1 MSVLKKNQ
9 INKILKKFKKR
20 KNLKKEDYF
29 KLKFGNVG
37 FFFNK
42 DCRFEFIYLSLLK
55 KILKNLNF
63 LKFKIRKFN
72 KIWIF
77 VNKNYPISTKSKNSR
92 MGKGKG
98 SFLRWT
104 FRLARFSTFLELASL
119 DFLKIKKFKKK

>member
-9 INKILKKFKKR
+9 VNKILKKFKKR

-72 KIWIF
+72 KI
-77 VNKNYPISTKSKNSR
+77 
-92 MGKGKG
+92 
-98 SFLRWT
+98 
-104 FRLARFSTFLELASL
+104 
-119 DFLKIKKFKKK
+119 